1 MTEKTRH
8 SISLVTQG
16 KHKFYTLT
24 IPSDILAKCC
34 FATSR
39 QEDPVEGFQ
48 RVLDKKRAEEIAKYI
63 DSGLG
68 TIPSSIVLSAQPAAE
83 FEIIGRGKTAEFNIS
98 PKSFLILDGQHR
110 VYGFTL
116 AKSELRIPVVIYNGL
131 SRRDESRLFID
142 INSKQK
148 GVPNE
153 LLLDIKSMAEYEGD
167 PEQKMRELF
176 DAFNEDTESAL
187 YKKLSPSTKAKL
199 KISRVTF
206 NAAIKPLLP
215 MFEGKDHD
223 ELFSTINNYMIAFCH
238 NLKVIDCEEQITN
251 STIFKSSTAFF
262 PTVASK
268 LKDRFGPIYSP
279 DNFNEILAS
288 AFKGVSASKFKKPG
302 NSFND
307 LATYLESKLRSGF
320 TL

>member
-1 MTEKTRH
+1 MTEKVRY
-8 SISLVTQG
+8 SISQITQG
-16 KHKFYTLT
+16 NHKFYTLT
-24 IPSDILAKCC
+24 VPSDILARCC

-39 QEDPVEGFQ
+39 AEDPIEGFQ
-48 RVLDKKRAEEIAKYI
+48 RLLDTKRAEEIAKYI

-68 TIPSSIVLSAQPAAE
+68 TIPSSIVLSAQSEAE
-83 FEIIGRGKTAEFNIS
+83 FEIIGKGKTAEFNIS

-131 SRRDESRLFID
+131 SRRDETRLFID

-153 LLLDIKSMAEYEGD
+153 LLLDIKNLAEYEDD
-167 PEQKMRELF
+167 PEQRLRELF
-176 DAFNEDTESAL
+176 DQLNEDSSSRL
-187 YKKLSPSTKAKL
+187 YGLLSPATKAKL

-206 NAAIKPLLP
+206 NSALKPLLP
-215 MFEGKDHD
+215 MFEGKDYD
-223 ELFSTINNYMIAFCH
+223 EIYDTINAYFIAFGS
-238 NLKVIDCEEQITN
+238 NLEQIDCEAQLTN
-251 STIFKSSTAFF
+251 STVFKAATAFF

-268 LKDRFGPIYSP
+268 LKDRFGPVYSA
-279 DNFNEILAS
+279 DNFNEILGSVFANTNP
-288 AFKGVSASKFKKPG
+288 SKIKKPG
-302 NSFND
+302 NSFNE
-307 LATYLESKLRSGF
+307 LASYLESKLKSGF